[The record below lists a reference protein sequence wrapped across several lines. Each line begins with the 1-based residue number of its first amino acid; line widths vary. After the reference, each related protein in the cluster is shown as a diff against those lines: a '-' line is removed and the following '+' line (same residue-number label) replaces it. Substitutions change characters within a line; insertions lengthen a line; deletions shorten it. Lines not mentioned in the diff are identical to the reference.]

1 MAGVP
6 TGGSVTV
13 ACKLPAGIFM
23 RVFKQEKYNV
33 PVLGGGTREETRSIP
48 CSETIKINGNAV
60 PFGKAPPFTIA
71 GGYALTPNVPADIAL
86 TWMEQN
92 KGSDLVKNNLIFIHE
107 KTEYAEKR
115 AKELRATKSGLE
127 PLDVGVMRKDGR
139 EMPKDSRW
147 PARLN
152 PNLTGISTDVRD

>member
-13 ACKLPAGIFM
+13 ACKLPAGILM
-23 RVFKQEKYNV
+23 RVFNQEKYNV
-33 PVLGGGTREETRSIP
+33 PVLGGGTREEMRSIP
-48 CSETIKINGNAV
+48 CSETIKINGNLV
-60 PFGKAPPFTIA
+60 PFGQAPPFIIA

-92 KGSDLVKNNLIFIHE
+92 KSSDLVKNNLIFIHE

-115 AKELRATKSGLE
+115 AKELKATKSGLE
-127 PLDVGVMRKDGR
+127 PLDVGTMRKDGR
-139 EMPKDSRW
+139 EMPKDPRW

-152 PNLTGISTDVRD
+152 PNLTGVSTDIRE

>member
-1 MAGVP
+1 MAGIP
-6 TGGSVTV
+6 TGGTVCV
-13 ACKLPAGIFM
+13 ACKLPAGIIM

-33 PVLGGGTREETRSIP
+33 PVLGGGTREEMRAIP
-48 CSETIKINGNAV
+48 VGDQIKINGNEV
-60 PFGKAPPFTIA
+60 PFGKAPPFVIA

-86 TWMEQN
+86 TWIEQN

-115 AKELRATKSGLE
+115 AKELKATKSGLE
-127 PLDVGVMRKDGR
+127 RLDVGVTHKAGR
-139 EMPKDSRW
+139 EMPKDPRW

-152 PNLTGISTDVRD
+152 PNLTGVSTDIRE